1 MPRVWEDGT
10 SPLEVSAVLAS
21 SRSLRQAQ
29 GRLFDFASRDETARA
44 FAQDDSL
51 YLRQSLTVNLCADI
65 VCVEF
70 MLMYGAIYGY

>member
-21 SRSLRQAQ
+21 RRSLRQAQ
-29 GRLFDFASRDETARA
+29 AGSSTASRDETARA

-70 MLMYGAIYGY
+70 MLMYAAIYGY